1 MQAMDW
7 STVWAGSGPT
17 GCGLTEGIWEG
28 PTCSLAAWPCN
39 VVWCCGLMAAS
50 PCSAGLLH
58 LLALIFGL
66 VTTWVFIHRY
76 INFNMKTIL
85 LGEWSS
91 LLGQGLL
98 TRDRGQGSIPSLGD
112 PGGGQPWQ
120 AEDCPWDPRRSG
132 WEKRNPQAVWK
143 AGSPWGPE
151 KCPKALARTYACL
164 KGHFGNMTQE
174 GRTEGR
180 RKEGREKTS
189 RALSAFHLYLL
200 FPQPGIL
207 FTQTSLWPAPSQP
220 SSLCSNVTASERPS
234 FTTPAILAP
243 AFLSLE
249 SFMSAYSLQNIIIT
263 HH

>member
-1 MQAMDW
+1 MQAVDW

-58 LLALIFGL
+58 LLVLIFGL
-66 VTTWVFIHRY
+66 VTTWVFVRRY

-91 LLGQGLL
+91 LLGQGLW
-98 TRDRGQGSIPSLGD
+98 TRARGQGSIPSLGD

-120 AEDCPWDPRRSG
+120 GEDCPWDPRHSG
-132 WEKRNPQAVWK
+132 WEKRNPQAVRK

-151 KCPKALARTYACL
+151 VSQGPGQNMCLHQGPFWKCDPRRNDRGKKKRREGENCPDLECL
-164 KGHFGNMTQE
+164 PPVLE
-174 GRTEGR
+174 C
-180 RKEGREKTS
+180 
-189 RALSAFHLYLL
+189 L
-200 FPQPGIL
+200 PPGTL

-220 SSLCSNVTASERPS
+220 SSLCSNVTTSERPS
-234 FTTPAILAP
+234 VTTPAMLAP